1 LFAQSPPEELHLE
14 QDHWTAWNP
23 PSEFPEGSQVYVVQ
37 PGDTLWDLAQENFGD
52 PYLWPQLWE
61 RNQYI
66 LDSHWIYPGDPLIM
80 SVEVVPIDTLADA
93 AIVEEPVSMDG
104 SMDDSMGEEDMRF
117 ARASMAPS
125 PLGTET
131 DMYCSGFIAAADK
144 SFPHE
149 IVGSEAA
156 ALAPSIYGA
165 KQRQTLEG
173 KFGVINTLKSG
184 LSTSDIV
191 YVDGGRSAGMSA
203 GSTYTMVSREEVV
216 RHPLSGVRMG
226 HFYRHLGRARI
237 LSVQPETAMAEI
249 MHSCNPAEIGTLLM
263 PFVPEPVPMARR
275 AEMRPVNM
283 PASDSA
289 IESAGSIVHADHSLI
304 SLSAGNVV
312 FIDRGAAQD
321 VTPGDMFTIYRLNS
335 PGLPA
340 VVLGEL
346 AVLSVQDETA
356 MAKIL
361 SSRYTI
367 RLGDRV
373 DPK

>member
-1 LFAQSPPEELHLE
+1 
-14 QDHWTAWNP
+14 
-23 PSEFPEGSQVYVVQ
+23 VIQ
-37 PGDTLWDLAQENFGD
+37 PGDTLWDLAQKNFGD

-80 SVEVVPIDTLADA
+80 SVEVVPIDALADA
-93 AIVEEPVSMDG
+93 ALAEEALSLDGSMDD
-104 SMDDSMGEEDMRF
+104 SMDDSMGEEDLRF
-117 ARASMAPS
+117 TRASMAPS
-125 PLGTET
+125 PLGSES
-131 DMYCSGFIAAADK
+131 DMYCSGFIAASDK

-165 KQRQTLEG
+165 KQRQTIEG

-184 LSTSDIV
+184 LSTSDII

-203 GSTYTMVSREEVV
+203 GSTYMMVSRQEVV

-237 LSVQPETAMAEI
+237 LSVQEETAMAEI
-249 MHSCNPAEIGTLLM
+249 MHSCNPAEIGALLM

-275 AEMRPVNM
+275 TEMRPVNL
-283 PASDSA
+283 PASDA
-289 IESAGSIVHADHSLI
+289 VLESAGAIVHADNSLI

-312 FIDRGAAQD
+312 FIDRGASQD
-321 VTPGDMFTIYRLNS
+321 VTPGDMFTIYRLNN

-340 VVLGEL
+340 VVIGEL
-346 AVLSVQDETA
+346 AVLSVQDDTA
-356 MAKIL
+356 MAKII
-361 SSRYTI
+361 SSRYTV